1 MSNTKEE
8 KLTPHFSFKELTRT
22 DEHEL
27 QEKNRDKALEFRP
40 KLQKLAEF
48 AEGVRAILNCPMI
61 ITSGFRCEELNK
73 KIGGSPTSQ
82 HVFAEAIDFI
92 PHMDCEKAF
101 AKIILSNIE
110 YGQLIIYT
118 RGISRFLHISI
129 GYKRQKM
136 KSDKVGSY
144 ENIL

>member
-1 MSNTKEE
+1 M
-8 KLTPHFSFKELTRT
+8 KLTEHFSFEEFTNTDYKELK
-22 DEHEL
+22 
-27 QEKNRDKALEFRP
+27 EKNKDKALEFRP

-48 AEGVRAILNCPMI
+48 AEQIRNILGVPMI

-73 KIGGSPTSQ
+73 KVGGSPTSQ
-82 HVFAEAIDFI
+82 HIFAEAFDFI
-92 PHMDCEKAF
+92 PKMDCEKAF

-110 YGQLIIYT
+110 YGQLIFYT

-129 GYKRQKM
+129 GFKRQKM
-136 KSDKVGSY
+136 KSRKVGDY